1 MLQVVSERLFSTP
14 CSSTSSVTGS
24 EEGVEAVMHYHC
36 QGEDVI
42 ALHLKMSFLNNLM
55 FRRAIKNTQTHM
67 WAKMGEECTG
77 KGSEGIGPT
86 DRTSR

>member
-1 MLQVVSERLFSTP
+1 MEVEENSSESP
-14 CSSTSSVTGS
+14 
-24 EEGVEAVMHYHC
+24 
-36 QGEDVI
+36 
-42 ALHLKMSFLNNLM
+42 LM